1 MKLDKLYNLLI
12 LWCRYQELN
21 SGPSDYKTYSQIND
35 TYKSTTYSAC
45 HSQNQCHTAPYSGIS
60 AAVWHKFDTIDFM
73 IAKNDCV
80 KRLSINTQN
89 LSLSI
94 LTLLINNKQTNHYLL
109 RNREL
114 LDTICAYND

>member
-12 LWCRYQELN
+12 LWCRYQESN
-21 SGPSDYKTYSQIND
+21 SGPSDYKTYLQIND

-94 LTLLINNKQTNHYLL
+94 LTLLINNKPIITYCVTGNY
-109 RNREL
+109 
-114 LDTICAYND
+114 